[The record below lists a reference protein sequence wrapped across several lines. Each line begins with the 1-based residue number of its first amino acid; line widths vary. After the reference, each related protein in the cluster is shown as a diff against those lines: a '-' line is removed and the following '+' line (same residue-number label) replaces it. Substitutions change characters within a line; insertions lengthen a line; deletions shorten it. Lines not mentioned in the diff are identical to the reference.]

1 MKASSEQDLA
11 RPIIYRT
18 LTTGLAYPTEEF
30 MAQTQAWQAALV
42 EALETVGLSAGEV
55 AAAVE
60 ALNGDLQALQI
71 EHTRLLINGV
81 PHVLAPPYASVY
93 ADSGRLMGQPAECA
107 LRAYREAGLTISSAS
122 HALPDHLAVELEF
135 MFYLGREELK
145 ATDHGDTARADQM
158 RQRSIVFLNECLLPW
173 VPAWR
178 QRVEESAR
186 LAFYPAL
193 ARLTEAWL
201 RTDAQYLA
209 TLIPV

>member
-1 MKASSEQDLA
+1 
-11 RPIIYRT
+11 
-18 LTTGLAYPTEEF
+18 

-55 AAAVE
+55 AAALE

-71 EHTRLLINGV
+71 EHTRLFINGV

-93 ADSGRLMGQPAECA
+93 ADGGRLMGQPAERA

-135 MFYLGREELK
+135 MFHLGREELK

-178 QRVEESAR
+178 LRVEESAR

-193 ARLTEAWL
+193 ARLAEAWL